1 MSQLLSYTGLG
12 KVATWFL
19 DKAPREY
26 NSLIMLILLQQMS
39 DMPMGGFGV
48 LGFVLAL
55 LLLLLCVLCAL
66 IPFSVFGIKPKLD
79 RVIEGQ
85 QTLSADLK
93 RLEQQL
99 LKTPED

>member
-1 MSQLLSYTGLG
+1 
-12 KVATWFL
+12 
-19 DKAPREY
+19 
-26 NSLIMLILLQQMS
+26 MLILLQQMS

-93 RLEQQL
+93 RLEQNL
-99 LKTPED
+99 LKTPEG